1 MAGFMFKNAKIYQ
14 LGAPLTLT
22 LTEWHARLAARRFRP
37 CGPLEMLTMGWVS
50 PLGGAHTDPVI
61 AINNCLMLAMRR
73 QERLLPAAVIT
84 ELLDER
90 IAVIEHQEKRV
101 VNKHERKR
109 LRDDILV
116 ELLPRAF
123 VRSRLVRAYLDR
135 QAQCLV
141 IDAGSDKAAED
152 VLTLLRETLD
162 SFPAKPLATE
172 IDIADRLSTWVT
184 TGAPP
189 PGFLL
194 DDSCELRDRADAQAV
209 VRCRGLDLSAP
220 EIKAHLDNGM
230 QVASLGLVWNE
241 ELSFTL
247 EASLTLKHL
256 RFSDTLLMAEEQPP
270 GPEQAAL
277 NFDTEATLLTD
288 QLRALLGGLTP
299 ALELTPP

>member
-1 MAGFMFKNAKIYQ
+1 MFKNAKIYQ

-22 LTEWHARLAARRFRP
+22 LTEWHAHLAAFRFRP
-37 CGPLEMLTMGWVS
+37 CGPLETLAMGWVS
-50 PLGGAHTDPVI
+50 PLGRADTDPVI
-61 AINNCLMLAMRR
+61 AVNNCLMLAMRR

-84 ELLDER
+84 EMLDER

-109 LRDDILV
+109 MRDEILV

-135 QAQCLV
+135 QLHSVV
-141 IDAGSDKAAED
+141 IDAGSDKVAED
-152 VLTLLRETLD
+152 VLTLLRETLG

-172 IDIADRLSTWVT
+172 IDVADRLSAWLKTDE
-184 TGAPP
+184 PP
-189 PGFLL
+189 PGFML

-209 VRCRGLDLSAP
+209 VRCRGMDLSTP

-241 ELSFTL
+241 DLTFTL
-247 EASLTLKHL
+247 EASLTLKQL
-256 RFSDTLLMAEEQPP
+256 RFSDALLMTEERAP
-270 GPEQAAL
+270 GPDQAAL
-277 NFDTEATLLTD
+277 NFDTEAAIMTD
-288 QLRALLGGLTP
+288 QIRSLMGGLVP

>member
-14 LGAPLTLT
+14 LSAPLSLT
-22 LTEWHARLAARRFRP
+22 LTELYTRLAAHRFRP
-37 CGPLEMLTMGWVS
+37 CGPLETLTMGWVS

-61 AINNCLMLAMRR
+61 AVNNCLMLAMRR

-90 IAVIEHQEKRV
+90 IAVIEQQEKRI
-101 VNKHERKR
+101 VNQPERKR
-109 LRDDILV
+109 LRDEILA

-123 VRSRLVRAYLDR
+123 VRSRIVRAYLDR
-135 QAQCLV
+135 QWRCVV

-152 VLTLLRETLD
+152 VLALLRETLD

-189 PGFLL
+189 GFMV

-209 VRCRGLDLSAP
+209 VHCRGLDLSAP

-256 RFSDTLLMAEEQPP
+256 RFSDTLLMTEEQPA

-288 QLRALLGGLTP
+288 QLRSLLGGLTP